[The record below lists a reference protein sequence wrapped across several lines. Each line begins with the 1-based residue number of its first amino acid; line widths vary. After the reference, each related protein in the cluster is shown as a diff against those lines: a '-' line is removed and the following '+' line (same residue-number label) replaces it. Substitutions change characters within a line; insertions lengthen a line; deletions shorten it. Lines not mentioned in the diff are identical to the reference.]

1 MLQYNI
7 AVQVYKSN
15 KRLVQQYAF
24 SVSENSPHLFDSRPM
39 KNNGDSKVY
48 QFQPQT
54 IYSVSNTII
63 PDSRQVQCV
72 ESDGGKKEPQYQPQ
86 TTYDDNHVS
95 NVIIL

>member
-24 SVSENSPHLFDSRPM
+24 SVSENSPHIFDARQM
-39 KNNGDSKVY
+39 QNDGDSKGY

-54 IYSVSNTII
+54 IYSVSNTIF
-63 PDSRQVQCV
+63 PDNRQVQGV
-72 ESDGGKKEPQYQPQ
+72 ERDGGKKDPQYQPQ
-86 TTYDDNHVS
+86 TTYDANHVS